1 MNQVH
6 PENGCDRH
14 SMTISQV
21 DANNQ
26 NINVG
31 SLCGINTDQH
41 LYIHLPKPRK
51 RTLPTP
57 ADVMTNMPVTI
68 TFNFMEDNQIRYQ
81 YNIRV
86 TQV

>member
-1 MNQVH
+1 MNQGH

-31 SLCGINTDQH
+31 SLCGINNNQH
-41 LYIHLPKPRK
+41 LYIHLPKTHK

-57 ADVMTNMPVTI
+57 ADMMTNMPITI
-68 TFNFMEDNQIRYQ
+68 TFNFMEANQRSYL
-81 YNIRV
+81 YDIRV